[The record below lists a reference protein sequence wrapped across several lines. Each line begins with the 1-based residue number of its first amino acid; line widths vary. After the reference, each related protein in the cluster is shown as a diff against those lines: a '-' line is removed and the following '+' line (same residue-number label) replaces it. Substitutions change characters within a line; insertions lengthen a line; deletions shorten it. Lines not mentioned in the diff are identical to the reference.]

1 MAPPHQLG
9 FQAQA
14 KDDGPSRYESQ
25 GAKTEFLTPGSMA
38 PDRDHFS
45 VYAQVYTSVHVHSCF
60 VLLPVTTKQHQGDSQ
75 DSEQRFILINSLP
88 PVVLLRLF
96 VGLSAS
102 QGDLKEK
109 LLWRKAQI
117 IVEKQARQRGSG
129 TGQARAGVRGSD
141 FSVSGCGRS
150 LGTQVWV

>member
-1 MAPPHQLG
+1 MAPPHPLG

-14 KDDGPSRYESQ
+14 RDDGPSRCESQ
-25 GAKTEFLTPGSMA
+25 GAKTEFRTPGSLA

-45 VYAQVYTSVHVHSCF
+45 VHAQVYTSVRVHSCF

-102 QGDLKEK
+102 QGDLNEK
-109 LLWRKAQI
+109 LLWRRHRPLWRSEQENGG
-117 IVEKQARQRGSG
+117 V
-129 TGQARAGVRGSD
+129 GQARLGRGKGV
-141 FSVSGCGRS
+141 
-150 LGTQVWV
+150 